1 MWRPPYPPR
10 ENIFGRGMARDILW
24 IGLLMGLVSLGVGF
38 LYYRIDPS
46 SSPAVWQTVTFTTLT
61 LAQMGNA
68 LATRSDRDTLW
79 QIGLFSNKAMLGS
92 VLLTFA
98 LQMAVIY
105 VPFLNRAF
113 STTPLS
119 LRDLLISLGFGTI
132 VFLAVELFKWIISEE
147 RRVGKECRFR
157 WAPYH

>member
-1 MWRPPYPPR
+1 M
-10 ENIFGRGMARDILW
+10 
-24 IGLLMGLVSLGVGF
+24 
-38 LYYRIDPS
+38 
-46 SSPAVWQTVTFTTLT
+46 
-61 LAQMGNA
+61 AQMGNA

-79 QIGLFSNKAMLGS
+79 QIGLFSNKTMLGS

-119 LRDLLISLGFGTI
+119 LWDLLVSLGFGMI
-132 VFLAVELFKWIISEE
+132 IFLAVEVFKWI
-147 RRVGKECRFR
+147 RQRQK
-157 WAPYH
+157 

>member
-1 MWRPPYPPR
+1 
-10 ENIFGRGMARDILW
+10 
-24 IGLLMGLVSLGVGF
+24 MGLVSLGAGY
-38 LYYRIDPS
+38 LYYRLYPS
-46 SSPAVWQTVTFTTLT
+46 APRELWQTITFTTLT

-79 QIGLFSNKAMLGS
+79 QIGLFSNKTMLGS

-98 LQMAVIY
+98 LQLAVIY

-119 LRDLLISLGFGTI
+119 LTDLLVSLAFSVI
-132 VFLAVELFKWIISEE
+132 VFLAVELFKWI
-147 RRVGKECRFR
+147 RQQQK
-157 WAPYH
+157 